1 MGLQGNPKKFA
12 EDISNGF
19 FYVTKPYLKNL
30 SPELFKQIF
39 HALKITQR
47 DVRALVATELEG
59 TKDKQIR
66 LIRIGN
72 TLVVME
78 NYARKNRMIL

>member
-30 SPELFKQIF
+30 SPDLFKQIF
-39 HALKITQR
+39 HALRIVQR
-47 DVRALVATELEG
+47 DVRASITTTQED

-66 LIRIGN
+66 LIRISN
-72 TLVVME
+72 AVVVME
-78 NYARKNRMIL
+78 NYARKYRIIL